1 MLPNFYLDRD
11 NLDYYLTA
19 LGKEYKKL
27 SKHPVQIVLVGGG
40 AIFVRYSFRMMSLD
54 LDGLLY
60 PYKSDSLKHAI
71 RIVADKYNIPYGWL
85 NDDFIK
91 TDSYSKNIFIYS
103 DFYKTYSNLIEVR
116 IIDSIH
122 LIAMKLKSFR
132 SYKRDQSD
140 IVGIL
145 LEEKQKGNIIKM
157 ESIIKAYVDLY
168 EKDPSSEES
177 KFLTHLCLKKDEWE
191 TLFQNVIIEE
201 NINKTELSKNDN
213 NVEANTALKQNIIDL
228 LLNKQNKK

>member
-11 NLDYYLTA
+11 NLEFYLTA

-40 AIFVRYSFRMMSLD
+40 AIFVRYSFRTMSLD

-145 LEEKQKGNIIKM
+145 LEEKHKGNFIKM

-177 KFLTHLCLKKDEWE
+177 KFLTHLYLKKDEWE

-201 NINKTELSKNDN
+201 NINKTELSKINN
-213 NVEANTALKQNIIDL
+213 NVEQKTALKRSIIDL
-228 LLNKQNKK
+228 LLEKQNKK

>member
-27 SKHPVQIVLVGGG
+27 SKHPVQIILIGGG
-40 AIFVRYSFRMMSLD
+40 AIFIRYSFRIMSLD

-85 NDDFIK
+85 NDDFVK
-91 TDSYSKNIFIYS
+91 TDSYSKNIFVFS
-103 DFYKTYSNLIEVR
+103 DYYKTYSNLIEVR
-116 IIDSIH
+116 IIDTIH

-145 LEEKQKGNIIKM
+145 LEEKQKSNIIEKD
-157 ESIIKAYVDLY
+157 SIINAYVDLY
-168 EKDPSSEES
+168 DKKPSLEELD
-177 KFLTHLCLKKDEWE
+177 FLTYLYSKTDEWK
-191 TLFQNVIIEE
+191 TIFKSVVKEE
-201 NINKTELSKNDN
+201 DINKAEIRKKGKVD
-213 NVEANTALKQNIIDL
+213 QNIAPKQSIIDIL
-228 LLNKQNKK
+228 LKKQNKK

>member
-11 NLDYYLTA
+11 NLDFYLTA

-27 SKHPVQIVLVGGG
+27 SKHPAQIVLVGGG

-103 DFYKTYSNLIEVR
+103 DYYKTYSNIIEVR

-145 LEEKQKGNIIKM
+145 LEEKQRGNNIKM

-177 KFLTHLCLKKDEWE
+177 KFLTHLYLKKDEWE

-201 NINKTELSKNDN
+201 NINKTELSKRNN
-213 NVEANTALKQNIIDL
+213 NVEQKTALKRSIIDL
-228 LLNKQNKK
+228 LLEKQRKK

>member
-1 MLPNFYLDRD
+1 MLLSFYLDRD

-40 AIFVRYSFRMMSLD
+40 AIFIRYSFRIMSLD

-103 DFYKTYSNLIEVR
+103 DYYKTYSNLIEVR
-116 IIDSIH
+116 IIDAIH

-132 SYKRDQSD
+132 SFKRDQSD

-145 LEEKQKGNIIKM
+145 LEEKQKGIFIKKDNIIN
-157 ESIIKAYVDLY
+157 AYVDLY
-168 EKDPSSEES
+168 EKKPSSEELNFIAYLYS
-177 KFLTHLCLKKDEWE
+177 KTDEWE
-191 TLFQNVIIEE
+191 TIFKEVTKEE
-201 NINKTELSKNDN
+201 DINKAEISKKGKSN
-213 NVEANTALKQNIIDL
+213 QNIAPKQSIIDIL
-228 LLNKQNKK
+228 LKKQNKK

>member
-27 SKHPVQIVLVGGG
+27 SKHPVQIILIGGG
-40 AIFVRYSFRMMSLD
+40 AIFIRYSFRMMSLD

-71 RIVADKYNIPYGWL
+71 RIVADKYNIPNGWL
-85 NDDFIK
+85 NDDFVK
-91 TDSYSKNIFIYS
+91 TDSYSKNIFVFS
-103 DFYKTYSNLIEVR
+103 DYYKTYSNLIEVR
-116 IIDSIH
+116 IIDTIH

-145 LEEKQKGNIIKM
+145 LEEKEKNNLIKQ
-157 ESIIKAYVDLY
+157 EEIIKAYGELY
-168 EKDPSSEES
+168 ENKPSKDELD
-177 KFLTHLCLKKDEWE
+177 FLTYLYSKTDEWE
-191 TLFQNVIIEE
+191 TIFKSVVKEE
-201 NINKTELSKNDN
+201 DINKAEISKKAKTIHNI
-213 NVEANTALKQNIIDL
+213 APKQSIIDIL
-228 LLNKQNKK
+228 LKKRNKK

>member
-1 MLPNFYLDRD
+1 MLPSFYLDRD

-27 SKHPVQIVLVGGG
+27 SKHPVQIVLIGGG
-40 AIFVRYSFRMMSLD
+40 AIFIRYSFRIMSLD

-103 DFYKTYSNLIEVR
+103 DYYKTYSNLIEVR

-145 LEEKQKGNIIKM
+145 LEEKEKNNLIKQA
-157 ESIIKAYVDLY
+157 EIIKAYEELY
-168 EKDPSSEES
+168 ENKPSKDELDFLAYLYS
-177 KFLTHLCLKKDEWE
+177 KTDEWE
-191 TLFQNVIIEE
+191 TIFKSVVKEE
-201 NINKTELSKNDN
+201 DINKAEISKKDK
-213 NVEANTALKQNIIDL
+213 VDQNIEPKQSIIDIL
-228 LLNKQNKK
+228 LKKQNKK

>member
-27 SKHPVQIVLVGGG
+27 SKHPVQIVLIGGG
-40 AIFVRYSFRMMSLD
+40 AIFIRYSFRMMSLD

-85 NDDFIK
+85 NDDFVK
-91 TDSYSKNIFIYS
+91 TDSYSKNIFVFS
-103 DFYKTYSNLIEVR
+103 DYYKTYSNLIEVR
-116 IIDSIH
+116 IIDIIH

-145 LEEKQKGNIIKM
+145 LEEKQKSNIIEKD
-157 ESIIKAYVDLY
+157 SIIDAYVDLY
-168 EKDPSSEES
+168 DKKPSLEELD
-177 KFLTHLCLKKDEWE
+177 FLTYLYSKTDEWE
-191 TLFQNVIIEE
+191 TIFKSVVKEE
-201 NINKTELSKNDN
+201 DINKAEISKKGKAD
-213 NVEANTALKQNIIDL
+213 QNIATKQSIIDIL
-228 LLNKQNKK
+228 LKKQNKK

>member
-11 NLDYYLTA
+11 NLEFYLTA

-145 LEEKQKGNIIKM
+145 LEEKQKGNIIKL

-177 KFLTHLCLKKDEWE
+177 KFLTHLYLKNDEWE

-201 NINKTELSKNDN
+201 NINKTELSKIN
-213 NVEANTALKQNIIDL
+213 NNAEQKTALKRSIIDL
-228 LLNKQNKK
+228 LLEKQNKK

>member
-11 NLDYYLTA
+11 NLDFYLTA

-27 SKHPVQIVLVGGG
+27 SKHPVQIVLIGGG
-40 AIFVRYSFRMMSLD
+40 AIFIRYSFRMMSYD

-71 RIVADKYNIPYGWL
+71 RIVADKYNIPYGWI

-103 DFYKTYSNLIEVR
+103 DYYKTYSNLIEVR

-145 LEEKQKGNIIKM
+145 LEEKQKNNLIKKEDIIN
-157 ESIIKAYVDLY
+157 AYLDLY
-168 EKDPSSEES
+168 ENKPSNVES
-177 KFLTHLCLKKDEWE
+177 DFLTYLYSKTNEWE
-191 TLFQNVIIEE
+191 TIFKNVVKEE
-201 NINKTELSKNDN
+201 DINKIEIGKKNN
-213 NVEANTALKQNIIDL
+213 AEQNIAPKQSIIDIIL
-228 LLNKQNKK
+228 EKQNKK

>member
-177 KFLTHLCLKKDEWE
+177 KFLTHLYLKKDEWE

>member
-27 SKHPVQIVLVGGG
+27 SKHPVQIVLIGGG
-40 AIFVRYSFRMMSLD
+40 AIFIRYSFRIMSLD

-103 DFYKTYSNLIEVR
+103 DYYKTYSNLIEVR
-116 IIDSIH
+116 IIDTIH

-145 LEEKQKGNIIKM
+145 LEEKQKSNIIEKD
-157 ESIIKAYVDLY
+157 SIIDAYVDLY
-168 EKDPSSEES
+168 DKKPSIEELDFLAYLYS
-177 KFLTHLCLKKDEWE
+177 KTDEWE
-191 TLFQNVIIEE
+191 TIFKSVVKEE
-201 NINKTELSKNDN
+201 DINKAEISKKGKAD
-213 NVEANTALKQNIIDL
+213 QNIAPKQSIIDIL
-228 LLNKQNKK
+228 LKKQNKK